1 MARQQVKRARQGL
14 TRIVFAEGLDI
25 FSSLVSV
32 FVTHQKADDHVA
44 EGVIHGR
51 VELGA
56 LQIATQMAVADL
68 VGGIF
73 PDFAEQQCVRLFGKY
88 CLLNLGQ
95 EVIGKL
101 VGHIQAPAMSAGT

>member
-1 MARQQVKRARQGL
+1 MARQQVERAGQCLARVVL
-14 TRIVFAEGLDI
+14 AEGLDI

-32 FVTHQKADDHVA
+32 FVAHQKADDHVA

-56 LQIATQMAVADL
+56 LQVAAQMTIADL

-88 CLLNLGQ
+88 CLLDLGQ
-95 EVIGKL
+95 EIVRKL
-101 VGHIQAPAMSAGT
+101 VSDVQAPAMSAGT